1 VIEGT
6 INQTRTNEM
15 KTELRDYQAELIA
28 DIYHKLHNYKS
39 TIAVMATGAGKTVVA
54 ARVMSDW
61 LVAKKKKDEYL
72 KRCFFIVHAIQLIP
86 QTIEKLIADGVPE
99 RVIGVLGGGNMRK
112 LERPIQIATIQTLRS
127 SPELIEL
134 YEPELVIWDE
144 CHTTAFQSNSDTIF
158 NIPGTIHLGL
168 TATPLRMKKAEKM
181 GTKFASASIG
191 PSMSDLIDWGN
202 LVPFKFGVVEP
213 PDLSGVRISAST
225 GDYMEE
231 ELSVVMSHEDT
242 IKTGIQGLIDCWQ
255 DITGKKPTLAF
266 CVSVHHAD
274 ETARLMAEH
283 GIKAKVVTGNTK
295 LKARLA
301 IKQKLIDCKIDAIV
315 SVNAI
320 STGFDCPAAEI
331 VLDMRPTVSLCLHIQ
346 KLGRIARP
354 FPGKSFGAVIDCA
367 GNVYGSPKGI
377 KPVRKAL
384 GNPAHVTYTEES
396 ALWGI
401 DAPQNRKSCPACKAK
416 PYTILW
422 DLRTKKPVVQGDPY
436 PYKVWGNCSVCK
448 CVLGPK
454 TVNDPMIAPG
464 EKQDGVG
471 LEGTF
476 VWGGKVAPSPTQ
488 VEENNLAQD
497 YRLMARTVYLSRSN
511 PGTLYHAFK
520 KKYPDTG
527 GKPPRGSKRGAFLG
541 NSPNKDEL
549 ITFITWAKSFIQSD
563 EKLEWTVKGETGL
576 SLYQLENE
584 IRSA

>member
-1 VIEGT
+1 MT
-6 INQTRTNEM
+6 I
-15 KTELRDYQAELIA
+15 ELRDYQAGLIA

-54 ARVMSDW
+54 ARIMSDW
-61 LVAKKKKDEYL
+61 LVAKKKKEEYL

-99 RVIGVLGGGNMRK
+99 RAIGVLGGGEMRR

-127 SPELIEL
+127 TPELIEL

-144 CHTTAFQSNSDTIF
+144 CHTTAFQSNSDKIF
-158 NIPGTIHLGL
+158 NIPGTMHLGL

-191 PSMSDLIDWGN
+191 PSMSDLIQEGN
-202 LVPFKFGVVEP
+202 LVGFIFGTVEP
-213 PDLSGVRISAST
+213 PDLSGVRISSST
-225 GDYMEE
+225 GDYMED
-231 ELSVVMSHEDT
+231 ELSVVMAHEDT
-242 IKTGIQGLIDCWQ
+242 INMGIQGLIDRWQ
-255 DITGKKPTLAF
+255 DIAGKKPTLAF
-266 CVSVHHAD
+266 CVSVHHAT
-274 ETARLMAEH
+274 ETARLMAER
-283 GIKAKVVTGNTK
+283 GIKAEVVTGNTK
-295 LKARLA
+295 LKDRLA
-301 IKQKLIDCKIDAIV
+301 IKQKLIDCKIDVIV

-331 VLDMRPTVSLCLHIQ
+331 ALDMRPTVSLCLHIQ

-354 FPGKSFGAVIDCA
+354 HPGKSFGAVIDCA
-367 GNVYGSPKGI
+367 GNVYGSPEGI

-384 GNPAHVTYTEES
+384 GNPTDVFYTEET
-396 ALWGI
+396 ALWGF
-401 DAPQNRKSCPACKAK
+401 DAPKNRKSCPACKAK
-416 PYTILW
+416 PYTIIW
-422 DLRTKKPVVQGDPY
+422 DPKTRKPVDPIHAY
-436 PYKVWGNCSVCK
+436 PYLVWGNCSVCGS
-448 CVLGPK
+448 VLGPK
-454 TVNDPMIAPG
+454 TVSAEPVAAAEDKDTKG
-464 EKQDGVG
+464 LDG
-471 LEGTF
+471 TI
-476 VWGGKVAPSPTQ
+476 VWNKGGDGYKEALTQ
-488 VEENNLAQD
+488 NQVHFNNLAQD

-549 ITFITWAKSFIQSD
+549 RTFITWAKSFIQSD

-584 IRSA
+584 IRMP